1 MDRQVMKRILQCVSV
16 AMMIFITPPLFSGPF
31 IRINNIDSSSAFPRI
46 DVTVTVQN
54 MDRSFISGLDEANLL
69 VYEDGYRVNYV
80 KVSSLDGSAEKVHL
94 VFCVDSSRSISEVF
108 LKNIKS
114 SARDLIQNTGQQDQI
129 AIYRFND
136 RVQLLKN
143 FTANRSEIESSIEG
157 IVRHGKETLLY
168 NSIYDAIQILQD
180 AGAANRAIIVFSDG
194 RDEGSSL
201 TVQDIISFAREK
213 SVPVYFISF
222 MPSRKNVTLE
232 RISKLTGGKMIYSR
246 DQADIIGIYRS
257 ILSAVKSRYLIRYQS
272 ILQPDDKAH
281 QLEIR
286 LSYES
291 LRDRETAEFRLRNGF
306 SLLDTMGRDRRLLQ
320 GILFVILLVLLVFFI
335 MILRKKLHGFPPLRL
350 KPKTSRTLRPENP
363 KKTGKQPEAYY
374 QESYDDDSDKESAE
388 VGEKEYLSAETP
400 DSAYSDAWLVA
411 REGDEAGKKIPLRLS
426 ETIMGRDPDC
436 DLVLADSSVSPKH
449 AKIKSL
455 NDNFYIFDL
464 VSENGTYLN
473 GQKLLR
479 PKILYD
485 WDEIGLGH
493 SRFIFRGSR
502 II

>member
-1 MDRQVMKRILQCVSV
+1 MDRQKMRRKLQCVSL

-31 IRINNIDSSSAFPRI
+31 IRINSIDSSSAFPGI

-80 KVSSLDGSAEKVHL
+80 KVSTLDGSAEKVHL
-94 VFCVDSSRSISEVF
+94 VFCVDSSRSISEAF

-114 SARDLIQNTGQQDQI
+114 SARDLIQSTGQRDQI

-143 FTANRSEIESSIEG
+143 FTANRSEMESAIEG

-168 NSIYDAIQILQD
+168 NSIYDAIQILED
-180 AGAANRAIIVFSDG
+180 AGAVNRAIIVFSDG
-194 RDEGSSL
+194 KDEGSSL
-201 TVQDIISFAREK
+201 TVQDIIGFAREK

-232 RISKLTGGKMIYSR
+232 RISKLTGGRMIYSK

-286 LSYES
+286 LSHES
-291 LRDRETAEFRLRNGF
+291 LRDRETAEFRLKNGF
-306 SLLDTMGRDRRLLQ
+306 SLVGTVGRDRRLLQ
-320 GILFVILLVLLVFFI
+320 GILFVILLVLLIFFI
-335 MILRKKLHGFPPLRL
+335 TILRKKLQGLPLPRL
-350 KPKTSRTLRPENP
+350 KLKPSGSYKTENP
-363 KKTGKQPEAYY
+363 KKTGKLSQAYY
-374 QESYDDDSDKESAE
+374 RESCDEDSDSESAE
-388 VGEKEYLSAETP
+388 AGEKEYISAEAP
-400 DSAYSDAWLVA
+400 ASAYSDAWLVV
-411 REGDEAGKKIPLRLS
+411 REGAEAGKKVPLRLS

-436 DLVLADSSVSPKH
+436 DLVLADSSASPKH

-455 NDNFYIFDL
+455 NNNFYIFDL
-464 VSENGTYLN
+464 VSEGGTFLN

-485 WDEIGLGH
+485 WDEIGLGD